1 MGDLIRTPLSEIV
14 ATLEVLDR
22 LEVTDEDFK
31 NLRKASFWQQDVTA
45 RVVKNDSFL
54 LAMLAIEQLALKVG
68 FTEIDFKKFAGDEE
82 KMKKLLSFCRIINF
96 PIFRT
101 IQLGTHSSINSL
113 RASLSNCGHSI
124 GDWANNILDKITL
137 ASTPTTF
144 LNLIV
149 VSNADLGFSKGATFA
164 ETCAKAK
171 ESGLDLCPAEVG
183 PQLRLQYTDQPR
195 GEWLVIAME
204 PIADSDGGL
213 DGFRVGRSV
222 GGRSWLSAGCGSPGY
237 FWFADDR
244 FVFVSRR

>member
-1 MGDLIRTPLSEIV
+1 MTRRG
-14 ATLEVLDR
+14 
-22 LEVTDEDFK
+22 VTDEQYGRLQRRLDE
-31 NLRKASFWQQDVTA
+31 VA
-45 RVVKNDSFL
+45 RRVDEGTIPFDNTMRGPQVFL
-54 LAMLAIEQLALKVG
+54 EG
-68 FTEIDFKKFAGDEE
+68 KFNS
-82 KMKKLLSFCRIINF
+82 LLF
-96 PIFRT
+96 PIFLS

-222 GGRSWLSAGCGSPGY
+222 GGRSWLYAGCGSPSY